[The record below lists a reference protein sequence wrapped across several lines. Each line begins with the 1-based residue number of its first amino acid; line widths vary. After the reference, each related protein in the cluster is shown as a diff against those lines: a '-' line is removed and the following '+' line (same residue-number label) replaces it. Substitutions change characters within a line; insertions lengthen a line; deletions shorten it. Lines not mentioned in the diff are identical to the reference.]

1 VCGIFAVWNRES
13 IFHKRVY
20 DILFRHA
27 EQRGFDGV
35 GVSINNYSLLKYPN
49 SKYSDKSEKILNKI
63 MEHIMTEDVVLGICR
78 AQPETEVDS
87 SVQNMQPII
96 KKRISLVHNG
106 AVSESSRKKFSYLGY
121 DTEIDSETIV
131 NAYLHYGRNMVE
143 AMENLEG
150 GFSFALYDSDKM
162 SLYLVNDFKPL
173 AVAYFKG
180 YGLIAHSSINA
191 LIEVSEY
198 LQSTNRTGIAV
209 WENYYFD
216 WQPGYTIREIDLN
229 SGVQR
234 MFNFKPN
241 FYHPLKQNQKQNDK
255 ELALIICSG
264 GIDSSLSAYLM
275 KLAGYETVLVFFNYG
290 QKSYEAEQFAVTKL
304 SKFMNIKVAEFNLT
318 ELYRLEKSMLTSKE
332 IEVTTGKEDHI
343 KTTAAW
349 VSARNLIFLSYT
361 TALAEQEILKNNWKK
376 VHIIGG
382 FSNLSE
388 EGFYPD
394 NSEYFLNSFSET
406 VKYATIT
413 WDKIQYLPLMKNI
426 MKYEEWILGTVLG
439 FPFQYTCS
447 CDQATVKD
455 NEIYLCGKCG
465 SDYLSQMAARM
476 AGVEDPRKFIHN
488 RDELDGYLKLR
499 DVEPRKWN
507 LDTVYSII
515 DRLILPADRKDILKQ
530 IAYKRWQ
537 GVKD

>member
-1 VCGIFAVWNRES
+1 MCGIFAVWNREAV
-13 IFHKRVY
+13 FHKRVY
-20 DILFRHA
+20 HILFKHA

-35 GVSINNYSLLKYPN
+35 GVAINNYIVEKRPCVR
-49 SKYSDKSEKILNKI
+49 YSDVLDDGILDKIWENVQQG
-63 MEHIMTEDVVLGICR
+63 DVVLGICR

-87 SVQNMQPII
+87 SIENMQPIT
-96 KKRISLVHNG
+96 KRRISLVHNG

-121 DTEIDSETIV
+121 NTKIDSETII
-131 NAYLHYGRNMVE
+131 NAYLHHGRNMVS

-150 GFSFALYDSDKM
+150 GFAFALYDDDKNC
-162 SLYLVNDFKPL
+162 LYLVNDFKPL
-173 AVAYFKG
+173 AVGYFKG
-180 YGLIAHSSINA
+180 YGLIAHSSIDA
-191 LIEVSEY
+191 LIEVSRY
-198 LQSTNRTGIAV
+198 LQSTSRTGIAV

-216 WQPGYTIREIDLN
+216 WQPGYTIREIDLD

-234 MFNFKPN
+234 IFNFKPN
-241 FYHPLKQNQKQNDK
+241 FYHPLKEEQNRNNR

-264 GIDSSLSAYLM
+264 GIDSGLSAYLM
-275 KLAGYETVLVFFNYG
+275 NLVGYETILLFFNYG
-290 QKSYEAEQFAVTKL
+290 QKSYKAEQFAVWKL
-304 SKFMNIKVAEFNLT
+304 ADLMNVKVKEFNLH
-318 ELYRLEKSMLTSKE
+318 ELYEKEKSMLTSKE
-332 IEVTTGKEDHI
+332 IEVTTGKEDYI

-349 VSARNLIFLSYT
+349 VSARNLVFLSYA
-361 TALAEQEILKNNWKK
+361 TALAEQEILKNNWKR
-376 VHIIGG
+376 VYIVGG

-413 WDKIQYLPLMKNI
+413 WDRIQYLPLMKNV

-447 CDQATVKD
+447 CDQAIIKD
-455 NEIYLCGKCG
+455 GEIHLCGKCG

-476 AGVEDPRKFIHN
+476 AGVKDPRKFIYN
-488 RDELDGYLKLR
+488 RQELDGYLELK
-499 DVEPRKWN
+499 DVEPREWN

-515 DRLILPADRKDILKQ
+515 DRLILPTDKKDLLKQ
-530 IAYKRWQ
+530 IAYKNWR
-537 GVKD
+537 